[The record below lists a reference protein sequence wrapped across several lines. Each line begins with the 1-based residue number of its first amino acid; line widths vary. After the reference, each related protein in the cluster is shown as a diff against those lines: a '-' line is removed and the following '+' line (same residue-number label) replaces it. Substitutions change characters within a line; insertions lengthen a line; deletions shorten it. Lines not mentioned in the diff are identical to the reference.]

1 MEVIGLLG
9 GMSWESTATYYTRI
23 NQQIR
28 ENCGG
33 LASAKI
39 LLHSFN
45 FDDVVALQKMGDW
58 DGAAKLLINAARGLE
73 WSGAGLILICTNTMH
88 KVADQV
94 ARHIT
99 VPLLHIG
106 DVTGAALA
114 TAGKKKPLLLAT
126 AYTMEQNFL
135 KSRYA
140 EKYGIEAII
149 PDKTGRQ
156 CVHDTI
162 FGELC
167 QGVVCD
173 QSRTRFI
180 DIAEKAKQQGAD
192 SIILGCTEIGLLVS
206 EKDLPLPVFDTTMLH
221 ADAAVDWALGR
232 KFVTCAA

>member
-9 GMSWESTATYYTRI
+9 GMSWESTATYYNRI

-28 ENCGG
+28 AKCGG

-45 FDDVVALQKMGDW
+45 FEDVVALQKRGDW
-58 DGAAKLLINAARGLE
+58 DGAAKLLSNAARALE
-73 WSGAGLILICTNTMH
+73 WSGAGIILICTNTMH
-88 KVADQV
+88 KVADDV
-94 ARHIT
+94 ARRIT

-114 TAGKKKPLLLAT
+114 KAGKKKPLLLAT

-140 EKYGIEAII
+140 ENFGIETMI

-167 QGVVCD
+167 QGIVCD
-173 QSRTRFI
+173 QSRTRFV
-180 DIAEKAKQQGAD
+180 DIAQKAKQQGAD

-206 EKDLPLPVFDTTMLH
+206 EKDLPLPVFDTTTLH
-221 ADAAVDWALGR
+221 ADAAADWALGR
-232 KFVTCAA
+232 AATRAA